1 MKKVLGLVFVLALA
15 ATPALAQKV
24 TVDYAHDFDFSG
36 VKTFQYV
43 DTEESNSKNEL
54 MASRIEGLIKK
65 ELREG
70 GLTEV
75 QENPDLY
82 VTYHVTTEEMS
93 SFNTTSMGYG
103 GYGGYGPGWGGWG
116 GYGYGGM
123 GMASSTT
130 YETKYTEGTLIIDG
144 YDPAEKKLV
153 WRGTGTVTVK
163 AKPDKQIKQ
172 VENILAKIGKKPG
185 RHLGGRAFLPR
196 NDCVACYSSTRN
208 FSVFLNEQG

>member
-1 MKKVLGLVFVLALA
+1 MKRVLGIVFVLVLA
-15 ATPALAQKV
+15 ATPAMAQKV

-43 DTEESNSKNEL
+43 DTKDSNSKNEL
-54 MASRIEGLIKK
+54 MAGRIVEMIKK

-75 QENPDLY
+75 QENPDLF
-82 VTYHVTTEEMS
+82 VTYHVTTEELS

-103 GYGGYGPGWGGWG
+103 GYGGYGAGWG
-116 GYGYGGM
+116 GYGRYGGYGGYG

-144 YDPAEKKLV
+144 YDPTDKKLV
-153 WRGTGTVTVK
+153 WRGTGMVTIK
-163 AKPDKQIKQ
+163 SKPEKQIKQ
-172 VENILAKIGKKPG
+172 VEKILTKIGAKWDKILEG
-185 RHLGGRAFLPR
+185 KGK
-196 NDCVACYSSTRN
+196 
-208 FSVFLNEQG
+208 

>member
-1 MKKVLGLVFVLALA
+1 MKRVLGIVFVLALA
-15 ATPALAQKV
+15 ATPAMAQKV

-43 DTEESNSKNEL
+43 DTQESNAKNEL
-54 MASRIEGLIKK
+54 MAGRIVEMIKK

-103 GYGGYGPGWGGWG
+103 GYGGYGPGWGGYG

-123 GMASSTT
+123 GGMASSTT
-130 YETKYTEGTLIIDG
+130 YETKFTEGTLILDG
-144 YDPAEKKLV
+144 YDPTDKKLV
-153 WRGTGTVTVK
+153 WRGTGTVTIK
-163 AKPDKQIKQ
+163 DKPENQIKQ
-172 VENILAKIGKKPG
+172 VDKILKKIGAKWDKILAGKGK
-185 RHLGGRAFLPR
+185 
-196 NDCVACYSSTRN
+196 
-208 FSVFLNEQG
+208 

>member
-1 MKKVLGLVFVLALA
+1 MKKALGLVFVLALV

-43 DTEESNSKNEL
+43 DTQESNSKNEL
-54 MASRIEGLIKK
+54 MAGRIVDMIKK

-75 QENPDLY
+75 QDNPDLY

-103 GYGGYGPGWGGWG
+103 GYGGYGAGWGGYG
-116 GYGYGGM
+116 GYGYGGYGAG

-130 YETKYTEGTLIIDG
+130 YETKYTEGTLVLDG
-144 YDPAEKKLV
+144 YDPTDKKLV
-153 WRGTGTVTVK
+153 WRGTGTVTIK
-163 AKPDKQIKQ
+163 DKPEKQIKQ
-172 VENILAKIGKKPG
+172 VDKILTKIGAKWDKILAGKGK
-185 RHLGGRAFLPR
+185 
-196 NDCVACYSSTRN
+196 
-208 FSVFLNEQG
+208 

>member
-1 MKKVLGLVFVLALA
+1 MKKALGLIFVLALI

-43 DTEESNSKNEL
+43 DTQESNSKNEL
-54 MASRIEGLIKK
+54 MAGRIVDSIKK

-75 QENPDLY
+75 QENPDLF
-82 VTYHVTTEEMS
+82 VTYHVTTEELS

-103 GYGGYGPGWGGWG
+103 GYGGYCAGWG
-116 GYGYGGM
+116 GYGRYGGYGM
-123 GMASSTT
+123 GGMASSTT

-144 YDPAEKKLV
+144 YDSTDKKMV
-153 WRGTGTVTVK
+153 WRGMGTVTVK
-163 AKPDKQIKQ
+163 AKPEKQIKQ
-172 VENILAKIGKKPG
+172 VENILEKIGKRWDKILHG
-185 RHLGGRAFLPR
+185 
-196 NDCVACYSSTRN
+196 
-208 FSVFLNEQG
+208 QGK

>member
-1 MKKVLGLVFVLALA
+1 MKKILGLIFVVALV
-15 ATPALAQKV
+15 ATPAMAQKV

-36 VKTFQYV
+36 IRTFQYV
-43 DTEESNSKNEL
+43 DTKESNSKNEL
-54 MASRIEGLIKK
+54 MAGRIAELIRK

-75 QENPDLY
+75 EENPDLF

-116 GYGYGGM
+116 GYGYGGT

-130 YETKYTEGTLIIDG
+130 YETRYTEGTLIIDG
-144 YDPAEKKLV
+144 YDPTDKNLV

-163 AKPDKQIKQ
+163 AKPEKQVKQ
-172 VENILAKIGKKPG
+172 VENILEKIGKKWDKILAG
-185 RHLGGRAFLPR
+185 KGK
-196 NDCVACYSSTRN
+196 
-208 FSVFLNEQG
+208 

>member
-1 MKKVLGLVFVLALA
+1 MKKALGLIFVMALI

-43 DTEESNSKNEL
+43 DTQESNSKNDL
-54 MASRIEGLIKK
+54 MAGRIVEMIKK

-75 QENPDLY
+75 QENPDLF

-103 GYGGYGPGWGGWG
+103 GYGGYGAGWG
-116 GYGYGGM
+116 GYGGYGMGGGM
-123 GMASSTT
+123 GGMASSTT
-130 YETKYTEGTLIIDG
+130 YETKYTEGTLIVDG
-144 YDPAEKKLV
+144 YDPADKKLV
-153 WRGTGTVTVK
+153 WRGTGMVTIK
-163 AKPDKQIKQ
+163 SKPEKQIKQ
-172 VENILAKIGKKPG
+172 VDKILKKIGAKWDKILAGKGK
-185 RHLGGRAFLPR
+185 
-196 NDCVACYSSTRN
+196 
-208 FSVFLNEQG
+208 